1 MSEEQPELD
10 DLELE
15 RTPEPEPSEPDVPGE
30 ELPLG
35 PIVAGLAVL
44 ALGVGGALF
53 WAFGRK
59 EPAPSKPTTTVA
71 AARPSPSPTALPTPL
86 SEASD
91 ATVRALLAGLSS
103 HAAWPAWL
111 AAEGLVAR
119 VAAVVDNVA
128 EGQSPAVHLPM
139 LQPKG
144 SFAVLEKQ
152 GKLVVDPQG
161 YARYDEA
168 AAVFA
173 SLDAR
178 ACWAAH
184 AALLPFLESA
194 YKALGHPEGGFD
206 EALGRAI
213 RRLRETP
220 LPEGELAVKPVVR
233 AVLEYEYLDSDL
245 ELLSPAQ
252 KHLLRMGPANQRK
265 VQAKL
270 AELEVALGLLP
281 PVRASASPAEQPP
294 VVQGR

>member
-1 MSEEQPELD
+1 VSEEQPELD
-10 DLELE
+10 DVELE
-15 RTPEPEPSEPDVPGE
+15 RTPEPEPAEPDAPGE
-30 ELPLG
+30 DLPLG

-53 WAFGRK
+53 WAFGRQQ
-59 EPAPSKPTTTVA
+59 PAASPSKVPSTAA
-71 AARPSPSPTALPTPL
+71 AARPSPSPTAVPTPL
-86 SEASD
+86 AEASD

-119 VAAVVDNVA
+119 VAVVVDNVA
-128 EGQSPAVHLPM
+128 EGLSPAVHLPM

-173 SLDAR
+173 SLDGR

-270 AELEVALGLLP
+270 AELEVALGLP
-281 PVRASASPAEQPP
+281 APVRASAPPAEPP
-294 VVQGR
+294 PG